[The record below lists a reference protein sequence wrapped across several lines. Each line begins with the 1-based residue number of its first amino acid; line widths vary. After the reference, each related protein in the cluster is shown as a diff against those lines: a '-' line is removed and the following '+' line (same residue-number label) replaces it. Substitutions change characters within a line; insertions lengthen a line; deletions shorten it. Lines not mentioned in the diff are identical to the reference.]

1 MANRITAKFKVQSH
15 NHVGANQTQINMQP
29 DYNDPRNKEWAPY
42 TPSGSISLTVIDDV
56 VPHFPLGANFLVTF
70 DEE

>member
-1 MANRITAKFKVQSH
+1 MANQITAKFKVG
-15 NHVGANQTQINMQP
+15 NHKKVNQESTEIQMWP
-29 DYNDPRNKEWAPY
+29 DYNDPRNKEWSQY
-42 TPSGSISLTVIDDV
+42 TPSGSISLTVLDSV